1 MVSAA
6 DPGPGPAGQ
15 AQQTVRQ
22 RLQPSSPAAL
32 LTDVLVVRRP
42 DELAPDALALL
53 AQAEHAGVELGAAWY
68 ANFVASLPEL
78 GALAHF
84 HVLRQ
89 AGRAVAVLPV
99 LAARHGQPAVPRGR
113 VQSLANYY
121 SALWAPALDSALTPE
136 LLAELL
142 RHVARWH
149 APVHSLHFAP
159 MDPGSRAWSL
169 MQDALRLAGWGRWD
183 FLAFGNWYL
192 QVSSDWAGYLAQRPG
207 ELRNTLRRSEKRLLK
222 AGAQIEI
229 VCGGERLAAA
239 LRAYEQVYAAS
250 WKQAEPHP
258 GFMQE
263 LIRCCARQE
272 WLRLGVVWLEGQPIA
287 AQVWIV
293 AHGKAA
299 IYKLAYDEAFKALGS
314 GTVLTA
320 RLMRHVLEIDGVA
333 EVDYLMGDDPYKR
346 HWMSHRR
353 ERRGLRAYNLHTVP
367 GLVGAARE
375 GLTTLLRPW
384 LLKLRGRKQPPAPF
398 HA

>member
-1 MVSAA
+1 M
-6 DPGPGPAGQ
+6 DEAGQ
-15 AQQTVRQ
+15 RGRQ
-22 RLQPSSPAAL
+22 RHAPSPPAAGVA
-32 LTDVLVVRRP
+32 DILVVRRP

-53 AQAEHAGVELGAAWY
+53 AQAEHEGVELGAAWY
-68 ANFVASLPEL
+68 ANFMACLPAL

-89 AGRAVAVLPV
+89 GGRAVAVLPV
-99 LAARHGQPAVPRGR
+99 LAAQPGAPRGC

-121 SALWAPALDSALTPE
+121 SALWAPALDPAATAAQ
-136 LLAELL
+136 LAELL
-142 RHVARWH
+142 RHLARWH

-159 MDPGSRAWSL
+159 MDPGSRAWHTL
-169 MQDALRLAGWGRWD
+169 RAALRLAGLASWD

-192 QVSSDWAGYLAQRPG
+192 RVDSDWAGYLAARPG

-222 AGAQIEI
+222 AGAHVEI
-229 VCGGERLAAA
+229 VTGGHRLAAA
-239 LRAYEQVYAAS
+239 TRAYEQVYAAS

-258 GFMQE
+258 GFMPG
-263 LIRCCARQE
+263 LIRCCAEQG
-272 WLRLGVVWLEGQPIA
+272 WLRLGVVWLQGQPIA
-287 AQVWIV
+287 AQVWMV

-320 RLMRHVLEIDGVA
+320 RLMRYVMEVDGVA

-346 HWMSHRR
+346 NWMSHRR
-353 ERRGLRAYNLHTVP
+353 ERRGLRAYNPRTLA
-367 GLVGAARE
+367 GLAGAARE
-375 GLTTLLRPW
+375 GLAGLLRPW
-384 LLKLRGRKQPPAPF
+384 RRSLQGGPGPLAPP